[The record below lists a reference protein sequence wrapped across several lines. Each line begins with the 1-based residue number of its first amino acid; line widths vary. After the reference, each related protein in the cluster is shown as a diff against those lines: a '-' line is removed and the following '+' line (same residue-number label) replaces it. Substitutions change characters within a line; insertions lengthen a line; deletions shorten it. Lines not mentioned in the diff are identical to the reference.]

1 MSGPASRLILSAAPR
16 GAGLF
21 TLDAA
26 AWAALPAA
34 LRQEPELELMALWA
48 DGAWVHAAFRSAAAP
63 APVVASLMVE
73 GDRFPALSPARPGAA
88 WFERAIADLW
98 GWQAEGGRDARPWL
112 DHGRWAVRAPL
123 SPAPPPRIGEP
134 PQPVFLPAEGEGVHQ
149 FPLGPVMGS
158 LGEPAHHRFQVLG
171 EAIVR
176 LELLLGYTHKG
187 LPALWRGQP
196 PLRAAPLVA
205 RLSGDSTLAHSWAF
219 AGAVERAL
227 GVEVPPRAVALR
239 GVLAELER
247 LANHL
252 RDIGALSGEAG
263 FAWPQARLGAL
274 CEVLLRAS
282 QAAFGHRLLM
292 DRVIPGGLA
301 ADIAPDGREGLR
313 AALRLVAA
321 ELPAIRDV
329 LEEHASLQDRISGCG
344 VLKPEWASLLGAGG
358 VVGRAA
364 GRGFDARRDLA
375 YPPYDRHP
383 PAVPQASASD
393 VEARLTLRWEE
404 ILVGLPLIE
413 ALLDSLPAGEVC
425 VPLPARGGE
434 ASFTVEGFRG
444 EVFCWV
450 ALDEAGLVA
459 GCFPR
464 DPSWLLWP
472 LLEAAMENNILAD
485 LPLISRSFNASVS
498 GVDL

>member
-1 MSGPASRLILSAAPR
+1 SPSRPA
-16 GAGLF
+16 
-21 TLDAA
+21 
-26 AWAALPAA
+26 
-34 LRQEPELELMALWA
+34 
-48 DGAWVHAAFRSAAAP
+48 
-63 APVVASLMVE
+63 
-73 GDRFPALSPARPGAA
+73 AA

-98 GWQAEGGRDARPWL
+98 AWQAEGGSDARPWL
-112 DHGRWAVRAPL
+112 DHGRWALRAPL
-123 SPAPPPRIGEP
+123 SSEPPPRIGEP

-171 EAIVR
+171 ETIVR
-176 LELLLGYTHKG
+176 LEVLLGYTHKG

-196 PLRAAPLVA
+196 PLRAAPFIA
-205 RLSGDSTLAHSWAF
+205 RLSGDSTVAHAWAF

-227 GVEVPPRAVALR
+227 GVEPPPRAVALR

-282 QAAFGHRLLM
+282 EAAFGHRLLM

-301 ADIAPDGREGLR
+301 ADISLDGREGLR

-321 ELPAIRDV
+321 ELPSIRDV
-329 LEEHASLQDRISGCG
+329 MEEHASLQDRISGCG

-358 VVGRAA
+358 IVGRAA

-375 YPPYDRHP
+375 YPPYDQHP
-383 PAVPQASASD
+383 PTVPQASASD
-393 VEARLTLRWEE
+393 VEARLTLRLEE
-404 ILVGLPLIE
+404 ISVGLPLIE
-413 ALLDSLPAGEVC
+413 ALLDSLPQ
-425 VPLPARGGE
+425 GG
-434 ASFTVEGFRG
+434 
-444 EVFCWV
+444 
-450 ALDEAGLVA
+450 
-459 GCFPR
+459 
-464 DPSWLLWP
+464 
-472 LLEAAMENNILAD
+472 
-485 LPLISRSFNASVS
+485 VS
-498 GVDL
+498 AVS